1 MLRILNYIQQFL
13 LLKMHSIRIFC
24 RIIDSCGE
32 KISWTFFDLENS
44 SEIFFRY
51 LNIDDFCIVM
61 PLCIKNAFCEEFV
74 RKLFFYITFLI
85 FAIMWNC
92 TSKRRCFSFLKYI
105 IHLNGYTFNEQCF
118 PFSFL

>member
-51 LNIDDFCIVM
+51 LNIDVFCIVM
-61 PLCIKNAFCEEFV
+61 PLCIKNDSGKRLLENY
-74 RKLFFYITFLI
+74 FFT
-85 FAIMWNC
+85 
-92 TSKRRCFSFLKYI
+92 
-105 IHLNGYTFNEQCF
+105 
-118 PFSFL
+118 